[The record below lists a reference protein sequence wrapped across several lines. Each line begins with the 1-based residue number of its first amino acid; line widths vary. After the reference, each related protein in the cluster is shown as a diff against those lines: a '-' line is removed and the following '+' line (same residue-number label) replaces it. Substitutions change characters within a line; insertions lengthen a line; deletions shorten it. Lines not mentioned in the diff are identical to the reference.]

1 MLSSDDILE
10 IHALLARYGHRL
22 DGGDWQGLAALWS
35 DDGTLD
41 FMPLGLDRTYTGR
54 ADIAAF
60 YGSVQHPLAHQCTN
74 IDVIEGGGG
83 GDGDVHVHSKWLTPR
98 ADGTVGGGDYRDIV
112 VKTESGWRFKLRVG
126 TPQPGA
132 HRTKG

>member
-41 FMPLGLDRTYTGR
+41 SMPLCLDRTYTGR
-54 ADIAAF
+54 AAIAAF
-60 YGSVQHPLAHQCTN
+60 YGSVQHPLAHHCTN
-74 IDVIEGGGG
+74 IDVVEREGE
-83 GDGDVHVHSKWLTPR
+83 VHVHSKWLTPR
-98 ADGTVGGGDYRDIV
+98 ADGTVGGGDYRDVV
-112 VKTESGWRFKLRVG
+112 VKTEEGWRFKLRVG
-126 TPQPGA
+126 TPRPGE